1 MLMLPAR
8 MIASTAG
15 FTCRLFAIQQAAGVR
30 TVPSV
35 FKDHGSAAAATPTI
49 IESQPVMAAMAA
61 ALSVVA
67 MALALAVVAGCC
79 RR

>member
-1 MLMLPAR
+1 MLMLPAQ

-15 FTCRLFAIQQAAGVR
+15 FTCPLFAIQRTTGVR
-30 TVPSV
+30 RVPLV
-35 FKDHGSAAAATPTI
+35 FKYHGSAAASTPTI
-49 IESQPVMAAMAA
+49 IESQPVMAAMVA

-67 MALALAVVAGCC
+67 MAVALAVVAGCC